1 MIRPDFPYLRTHFAP
16 VPETVG
22 CPILV
27 ACGRALSGVSAHD
40 ETFGDTSEGPAWFAR
55 FDTPGGTLREILDAA
70 RECGADLSEAF
81 QLAGATDARY
91 PDAAPIL
98 PAHFGDPGAFKL
110 PNVRPWGGFVYGQD
124 SDGFELVGAFR
135 ARHPNG
141 GPDAIAASWNRL
153 AGIWSGPVRDYA
165 YRLAENESRYRVP
178 FGRGFRIE
186 LAKGFRGTG
195 VAFRLVH
202 DSGADLL
209 IQSDRDRVPV
219 AECFGYVRRG
229 FYACDCSR
237 FWDDSAECPECG
249 KPWADFTEEAD
260 SYISDLCGSGIRAT
274 DPGYF
279 DGIGKPERGREW

>member
-1 MIRPDFPYLRTHFAP
+1 MIRGDFPYLRAHFAP

-22 CPILV
+22 CPILA
-27 ACGRALSGVSAHD
+27 ACGRAISGVSMQD
-40 ETFGDTSEGPAWFAR
+40 ETFGDASDGPAWFAR
-55 FDTPGGTLREILDAA
+55 IDTPGGTLVELTHAA
-70 RECGADLSEAF
+70 RECGACLSEA
-81 QLAGATDARY
+81 LARAGATDARH
-91 PDAAPIL
+91 PDAAPIW
-98 PAHFGDPGAFKL
+98 PAHFWNPAAFHV
-110 PNVRPWGGFVYGQD
+110 PNARPWGGIIYGQD
-124 SDGFELVGAFR
+124 SDGFEIVGAFR

-141 GPDAIAASWNRL
+141 GPDAIAAPWNRL
-153 AGIWSGPVRDYA
+153 AGVWGGPVRDYA

-186 LAKGFRGTG
+186 PAEGFRTTRL
-195 VAFRLVH
+195 AFRLVH

-237 FWDDSAECPECG
+237 HWDDSADCPECG

-260 SYISDLCGSGIRAT
+260 AYISELCGTGIRAT

-279 DGIGKPERGREW
+279 DDGGRP